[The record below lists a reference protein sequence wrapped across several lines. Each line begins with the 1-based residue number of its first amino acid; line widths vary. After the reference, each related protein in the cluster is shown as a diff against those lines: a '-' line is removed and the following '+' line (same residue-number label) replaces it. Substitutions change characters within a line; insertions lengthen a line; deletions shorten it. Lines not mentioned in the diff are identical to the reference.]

1 MARYETHDEAMK
13 RLKRKKKIAE
23 MKYEERKLK
32 WEIAKMYFPIRFSIK
47 FNKLIVLVCIAAIV
61 LYTIA
66 AILLQKNTSIE
77 ISPTLTTCFYA
88 FFGTELLGLA
98 GIKMM
103 DTKFD
108 IAPSPSTNY
117 VTNEDDDAVG

>member
-1 MARYETHDEAMK
+1 MARYETHEEAMK
-13 RLKRKKKIAE
+13 RLQRKKRIAE
-23 MKYEERKLK
+23 MKYKERKLK
-32 WEIAKMYFPIRFSIK
+32 WEIIKIYFPIRLSVK

-61 LYTIA
+61 LYTIV
-66 AILLQKNTSIE
+66 AISLQKNTSIE

-108 IAPSPSTNY
+108 TVSSNDKELDIK
-117 VTNEDDDAVG
+117 EEAVG